1 MGWQMRLRLVGIA
14 VFGPNQK
21 AAQLEGSKIF
31 MKEFLA
37 RHNIPT
43 AKFMSF
49 TEPQACEKPTLT
61 YRAKITNHYQNRWAC
76 RGQRGDCRRDKS
88 ASSASV
94 VDELMAGKFG
104 AAGQKLII
112 EEFMVGEGNFM
123 VCDC

>member
-1 MGWQMRLRLVGIA
+1 MNFCKAQHIDLVIVGAEQPLVDGVADALRLAGIA

-49 TEPQACEKPTLT
+49 TELQAAKT
-61 YRAKITNHYQNRWAC
+61 YIDTQQKLPIIIKTDGLAAGKGVIVA
-76 RGQRGDCRRDKS
+76 RDKS
-88 ASSASV
+88 SKLCKR
-94 VDELMAGKFG
+94 LM
-104 AAGQKLII
+104 
-112 EEFMVGEGNFM
+112 N
-123 VCDC
+123 